1 MTVEFNHKYRMKV
14 NTMEHASGLTIL
26 EISAIFLSLT
36 ALLAYINKRFIGL
49 PTTIGVMVISLVLS
63 IVAIFLGLM
72 GFDELIDYEKGLLAE
87 LDFTEVLLDGML
99 SMLLF
104 AGALHVNINDLKD
117 YKLPIGVLACLGTI
131 VSALL
136 IALAVYFIM
145 PLVGFE
151 LGFIWCLLF
160 GALISPTDP
169 IAVMGILASA
179 GAPKSLETVIAG
191 ESLFNDGIGVVI
203 FVIFLGILASGDI
216 PSASYIFHTLAVEA
230 GGGIL
235 FGFVLG
241 GILYYLLKSINS
253 YQEEVLLTLA
263 GVLGGYALAS
273 HYHLSGPLAMVVM
286 GLMVGNRGRALA
298 MSDQTRHYID
308 LFWELIDEILNALLF
323 VLIGLEVVVIA
334 YSLNIFIAAILG
346 IIIALAA
353 RFVVVGLTT
362 KSLHKQLDLPE
373 GAWKVLTWG
382 GLRGGISIA
391 LVLQLPSRPERDILL
406 ALTYAIVIFSI
417 LVQGLTIGKV
427 AEKLPKENAPRRQ
440 H

>member
-1 MTVEFNHKYRMKV
+1 MIEQ
-14 NTMEHASGLTIL
+14 ASGLTIL
-26 EISAIFLSLT
+26 EISAVFLSIT
-36 ALLAYINKRFIGL
+36 ALLAYINQRFIGL
-49 PTTIGVMVISLVLS
+49 PTTIGVMVISLVVS
-63 IVAIFLGLM
+63 IAAIFLGLM
-72 GFDELIDYEKGLLAE
+72 GFDQLVDYEKGLLAE

-104 AGALHVNINDLKD
+104 AGALHVNIQDLRT
-117 YKLPIGVLACLGTI
+117 YKLPIGILAVAGTLI
-131 VSALL
+131 SAFL
-136 IALAVYFIM
+136 IATAVYFIM

-203 FVIFLGILASGDI
+203 FVILLGILISGDI
-216 PSASYIFHTLAVEA
+216 PTASYVAHTLAVEA

-235 FGFVLG
+235 FGLILG
-241 GILYYLLKSINS
+241 TILYYLLKSINS

-273 HYHLSGPLAMVVM
+273 HFHLSGPLAMVIM
-286 GLMVGNRGRALA
+286 GLMLGNRGRALA

-308 LFWELIDEILNALLF
+308 LFWELIDEILNAILF

-334 YSLNIFIAAILG
+334 YSVNIFIAAILA

-362 KSLHKQLDLPE
+362 KGLRKQLDLPK

-382 GLRGGISIA
+382 GLRGGISVA
-391 LVLQLPSRPERDILL
+391 LVLQLPIGHERDILL

-427 AEKLPKENAPRRQ
+427 ARRLPKASDAN
-440 H
+440 